1 MRLRSRTTAS
11 LRPWRVWDIALAA
24 GLVILVAAV
33 LQAADP
39 PAAQSLHTEQA
50 SPAAGEGSTPQAG
63 SLALLPASTVA
74 FLQLPNL
81 RQVEDDLK
89 RFAERTGWSIGEGEH
104 PLLGLLAARTGIKG
118 GLDPEGSASI
128 GFLDPKMYRDRYTI
142 YILPVADWKTLLDA
156 SRGEEMAPDLYAL
169 TGTSGPC
176 FVARR
181 GKFAIVT
188 SSVRT
193 MDAVAE
199 ADRLAPT
206 LPPEQIAR
214 AAGPGPLLHI
224 DVHRLKLI
232 YEDEI
237 GSWFRAASGQ
247 LYSRPD
253 AVPYADIFVTYMLG
267 VASFI
272 DQMETAEVGLRFGL
286 EGLSVDLSV
295 RFVDGAAIAQF
306 LSTQTP
312 GSAPI
317 PSLTDRPVTSVVTI
331 RTDPTSRTN
340 LILRATR
347 FFLDKAPRPEP
358 LSETDSDQVYQ
369 AVRVFAESLG
379 PTMTLLSAP
388 AAPGMGIA
396 SDVTILELKDP
407 EQFQKGLELLVGAWE
422 TLADRLNLYLK
433 FQADPDPIDIEG
445 VPVMQYIPRLRF
457 GIPARHIEF
466 RRQLRAL
473 YGPEGLVYRVAVVDH
488 QAVVATGSDLVLFR
502 QIIERL
508 KAKEPLEP
516 TPAMKLLQ
524 AFMPKEQQMSMAM
537 NLPQFIGQALLR
549 GGTSPDRLGTID
561 AGHQMVG
568 LSLHADGPAI
578 HLNSYWPHEQ
588 LRLAQELLARAA
600 PELTEVPKSM
610 FEPSTEGPPQ
620 EKGETPQP
628 PVPAPPAVP
637 MPSSAPPLEIVP
649 PAPPPETAP
658 PAQPPEPA
666 PPTEPAPP
674 SAATQPVEP

>member
-11 LRPWRVWDIALAA
+11 LRPWRVWDIALAV

-39 PAAQSLHTEQA
+39 PAGQSLHTEA
-50 SPAAGEGSTPQAG
+50 VRPAGEGSTPQAG

-81 RQVEDDLK
+81 RQVEEDLK

-104 PLLGLLAARTGIKG
+104 PLLGLLAARTGIEG

-128 GFLDPKMYRDRYTI
+128 GFLDPKLYRERYTI

-188 SSVRT
+188 SSIRT

-206 LPPEQIAR
+206 LPPEEIAR

-267 VASFI
+267 IAGFI

-331 RTDPTSRTN
+331 RTDPKSRTDT
-340 LILRATR
+340 ILRATR

-433 FQADPDPIDIEG
+433 FQAAPDPIDIEG

-466 RRQLRAL
+466 RQQLRAL

-508 KAKEPLEP
+508 KTKEPLEP
-516 TPAMKLLQ
+516 TPAMKQLQ
-524 AFMPKEQQMSMAM
+524 AFMPQEQQMSMAV

-561 AGHQMVG
+561 TGHQMVG
-568 LSLHADGPAI
+568 LSLHAAGSTI
-578 HLNSYWPHEQ
+578 RLNSYWPHEQ
-588 LRLAQELLARAA
+588 LRLARELLAHAA
-600 PELTEVPKSM
+600 PELTEAPKSM
-610 FEPSTEGPPQ
+610 FEPSTEGPPN
-620 EKGETPQP
+620 EGGEAPKS
-628 PVPAPPAVP
+628 PVPAPPAIP
-637 MPSSAPPLEIVP
+637 MPS
-649 PAPPPETAP
+649 PAPVQLPGTAPAPTPAQPSEPAP
-658 PAQPPEPA
+658 PAQPSEPA
-666 PPTEPAPP
+666 PPTEPALPP
-674 SAATQPVEP
+674 AAP

>member
-39 PAAQSLHTEQA
+39 PAGQSLHTEA
-50 SPAAGEGSTPQAG
+50 VRPAGEGSTPQAG

-104 PLLGLLAARTGIKG
+104 PLLGLLAARTGIEG

-206 LPPEQIAR
+206 LPPEEIAR

-267 VASFI
+267 IASFI
-272 DQMETAEVGLRFGL
+272 DQMETAEAGLRFGL

-306 LSTQTP
+306 LSAQTP

-317 PSLTDRPVTSVVTI
+317 PPLTDHPVTSIVTI
-331 RTDPTSRTN
+331 RTDPKSRTDT
-340 LILRATR
+340 ILRATR

-358 LSETDSDQVYQ
+358 LSEADSDQVYQ
-369 AVRVFAESLG
+369 SVRVFAESLG

-396 SDVTILELKDP
+396 SDITILELKDP
-407 EQFQKGLELLVGAWE
+407 EQFLKGLGLMVGAWE

-433 FQADPDPIDIEG
+433 FQAAPDLIDIEG

-508 KAKEPLEP
+508 KTKEPLEP
-516 TPAMKLLQ
+516 TPAMKQLQ
-524 AFMPKEQQMSMAM
+524 AFMPQEQQMSMAV

-561 AGHQMVG
+561 TGHQMVG
-568 LSLHADGPAI
+568 ISLDAAGSTI
-578 HLNSYWPHEQ
+578 RLNSYWPHEQ
-588 LRLAQELLARAA
+588 LRLARELLARAA
-600 PELTEVPKSM
+600 PELTEAPKSM

-620 EKGETPQP
+620 EKGEPPQP

-637 MPSSAPPLEIVP
+637 MPSPAPAPLP
-649 PAPPPETAP
+649 GTAPPPT

-666 PPTEPAPP
+666 PPTAPAPP
-674 SAATQPVEP
+674 PAATQPVEPEP